1 MRRFWIGVA
10 GAVALTSLVAVP
22 GVASAGTTTG
32 VSKATSCADLIKGYQ
47 KVNQAGSGINF
58 SDPKS
63 LNTVFKQGAK
73 ILRGYA
79 NSGPSSLKTAFKHL
93 AAAYDKF
100 AKTDFS
106 NPAALSQLSTLTTTY
121 AKDLQKIAAYF
132 AKQCN
137 FTIPTAGSETIP
149 SIPTGS

>member
-1 MRRFWIGVA
+1 MRRFWVGLAGVLAVASLVSVSGVA
-10 GAVALTSLVAVP
+10 Y
-22 GVASAGTTTG
+22 AGTTTS
-32 VSKATSCADLIKGYQ
+32 VNKATSCTDLIKGYQ
-47 KVNQAGSGINF
+47 KVNQASSGINF

-63 LNTVFKQGAK
+63 LNTLFKQAAK
-73 ILRGYA
+73 TLRGYA
-79 NSGPSSLKTAFKHL
+79 NSGPSALKSAFKHL
-93 AAAYDKF
+93 ASAYDKF

-106 NPAALSQLSTLTTTY
+106 NPTALSQLSTFGTTF

-149 SIPTGS
+149 SIPTS

>member
-1 MRRFWIGVA
+1 MRRFWIGLA
-10 GAVALTSLVAVP
+10 GAVALTSLVSVP
-22 GVASAGTTTG
+22 GVAYAGTTG
-32 VSKATSCADLIKGYQ
+32 VNKATSCTDLVKGYQ
-47 KVNQAGSGINF
+47 KVNQASAGINF

-63 LNTVFKQGAK
+63 LNTVFKRAAQTLKAYAK
-73 ILRGYA
+73 
-79 NSGPSSLKTAFKHL
+79 SGPSALRSAFKHL

-106 NPAALSQLSTLTTTY
+106 NPTALSQLSTLGTTY
-121 AKDLQKIAAYF
+121 AKDLQKIASYF

-149 SIPTGS
+149 SIPTS